1 MPAVWSKQHTNNHLT
16 LRLLRI
22 LRTLRILRKKNQPPK
37 NSIKQSQTSLTRL
50 IELIDR
56 EFNYECH
63 QYEESLKSS
72 LSFNPSSD
80 RLIPGCRYPVEP
92 VDWHRN
98 AFDHIILTVN
108 CSVSDD
114 IGNDEFEPGK
124 TVRFFFKKDD
134 GSIHE
139 FPHQCYIDS
148 VAPGSLGLRV
158 VGKNAVQS
166 ILDSARAHLLGL
178 RLGIDA
184 TSYQVMKSALQEAI
198 RRDDDDFV
206 QLRETLVGSL
216 QPRFRQLPHVNCPW
230 LNHSQADAVQ
240 HVLEARDVAI
250 VHGPPGT
257 GKTTTLVEAIIET
270 LQRENQVLVTAP
282 SNVAVDWISEQ
293 LMRRGVNVLRVGNP
307 VRISDEMLD
316 CSYERRYAA
325 HPDYSELW
333 GIRKRLREL
342 SASPKTEANSNYL
355 RKLRYRQT
363 ELEIKIHSE
372 IFDEAR
378 VISCTLVGAAN
389 QVMAGRR
396 FGTLF
401 IDEAAQALEP
411 ACWNAILRCSKV
423 VLCGDYQQLP
433 PTVKCPDAARDGL
446 VTTLMQRVAEEKPSC
461 VNMLTV
467 QYRMN
472 RAIMGFSSRWFYNG
486 RLQADPQVADRLLSP
501 IDCPVTWLDTSACGF
516 SEQGENFSLSRSN
529 PHEARLLIHTLKD
542 YIDAIGPSRIDD
554 ELTDFG
560 IITPYKAQARLIR
573 RLLKM
578 NYFLKRYRR
587 RIAVNTVD
595 GFQGQERDVIVISM
609 VRDNDDGTIGFLRD
623 LRRMNVAMT
632 RAKMK
637 LIIIGSIDTLS
648 RHRFYRELIEY
659 IRDNGEVI
667 EIPPP
672 QQDI

>member
-1 MPAVWSKQHTNNHLT
+1 MDSSASRLQH
-16 LRLLRI
+16 
-22 LRTLRILRKKNQPPK
+22 
-37 NSIKQSQTSLTRL
+37 L

-56 EFNYECH
+56 EFEYERH
-63 QYEESLKSS
+63 QYEEFLNST
-72 LSFNPSSD
+72 LSFNPSASQPF
-80 RLIPGCRYPVEP
+80 PGCRYPVEP
-92 VDWHRN
+92 VEWHRN

-108 CSVSDD
+108 CTAADD

-124 TVRFFFKKDD
+124 TVRFFYKKDD

-148 VAPGSLGLRV
+148 VALGSLGLRV
-158 VGKNAVQS
+158 VGQNAVQS
-166 ILDSARAHLLGL
+166 ILDSARAHFLGL
-178 RLGIDA
+178 RLGIDT
-184 TSYQVMKSALQEAI
+184 TSYQVMKSALQEAV
-198 RRDDDDFV
+198 RRDDEPFV
-206 QLRETLVGSL
+206 RLREVLAGAVK
-216 QPRFRQLPHVNCPW
+216 PEFRTLPHICCPW
-230 LNHSQADAVQ
+230 LNPSQADAVQ

-325 HPDYSELW
+325 HPDYAELW
-333 GIRKRLREL
+333 GIRKRLREMHGG
-342 SASPKTEANSNYL
+342 EARNEAKAAYL

-372 IFDEAR
+372 VFDEAR
-378 VISCTLVGAAN
+378 VVACTLIGAAN
-389 QVMAGRR
+389 QVMGNRR
-396 FGTLF
+396 FATLF
-401 IDEAAQALEP
+401 IDEAAQALDP

-423 VLCGDYQQLP
+423 VFSGDYQQLP
-433 PTVKCPDAARDGL
+433 PTVKCPEAVRDGL
-446 VTTLMQRVAEEKPSC
+446 ADTLMQKVSKAKPETVS
-461 VNMLTV
+461 MLTV

-472 RAIMGFSSRWFYNG
+472 RLIMGFPSRCFYHG
-486 RLQADPQVADRLLSP
+486 RLSAAPAVADRTLSP
-501 IDCPVTWLDTSACGF
+501 IDSPLTWIDTSGSGF
-516 SEQGENFSLSRSN
+516 AEVSAGLSSSKSN
-529 PHEARLLIHTLKD
+529 PNEARLLIHTLKD
-542 YIDAIGPSRIDD
+542 YIDMVGESRIDD
-554 ELTDFG
+554 SQTDFG

-609 VRDNDDGTIGFLRD
+609 VRDNDDGIIGFLRD
-623 LRRMNVAMT
+623 MRRMNVAMT
-632 RAKMK
+632 RARMK
-637 LIIIGSIDTLS
+637 LIIIGSIETLS
-648 RHRFYRELIEY
+648 RHRFYRELIDY
-659 IRDNGEVI
+659 VRDKGEVI
-667 EIPPP
+667 EVPEF
-672 QQDI
+672 

>member
-1 MPAVWSKQHTNNHLT
+1 MAGSSGKAD
-16 LRLLRI
+16 
-22 LRTLRILRKKNQPPK
+22 
-37 NSIKQSQTSLTRL
+37 IKIQSSA
-50 IELIDR
+50 
-56 EFNYECH
+56 
-63 QYEESLKSS
+63 
-72 LSFNPSSD
+72 
-80 RLIPGCRYPVEP
+80 IPGIRYPVEP
-92 VDWHRN
+92 VEWHRN
-98 AFDHIILTVN
+98 PFDHLILTVRFTSTED
-108 CSVSDD
+108 C
-114 IGNDEFEPGK
+114 GNDEFEPGK
-124 TVRFFFKKDD
+124 TVCFFYKKDD

-148 VAPGSLGLRV
+148 VAPGSMGLRV
-158 VGKNAVQS
+158 IGQNAVQS
-166 ILDSARAHLLGL
+166 ILDSGRVHLLGL
-178 RLGIDA
+178 RLGVDA
-184 TSYQVMKSALQEAI
+184 TSYQVMKSALQEVI
-198 RRDDDDFV
+198 RRDDEDFV
-206 QLRETLVGSL
+206 RLRETLLGPL
-216 QPRFRQLPHVNCPW
+216 QPRSRQLPHVSCPW
-230 LNHSQADAVQ
+230 LNPSQSDAVQ

-257 GKTTTLVEAIIET
+257 GKTTTLVEAVIET

-325 HPDYSELW
+325 HPDYAELW

-342 SASPKTEANSNYL
+342 ASGSKSEANANYL

-363 ELEIKIHSE
+363 ELEIKIHAD
-372 IFDEAR
+372 IFNEAR
-378 VISCTLVGAAN
+378 VVACTLIGSAN

-396 FGTLF
+396 FATLF

-423 VLCGDYQQLP
+423 VLSGDYQQLP
-433 PTVKCPDAARDGL
+433 PTVKSPQAASDGL
-446 VTTLMQRVAEEKPSC
+446 ATTLMQRVATAKPSC
-461 VNMLTV
+461 VSLLTI

-472 RAIMGFSSRWFYNG
+472 RAIMNFSSRWFYNG
-486 RLQADPQVADRLLSP
+486 LLKADPQVADRLLSP
-501 IDCPVTWLDTSACGF
+501 IDRPITWVDTATCGF
-516 SEQGENFSLSRSN
+516 SEQGEGISSSKSN
-529 PHEARLLIHTLKD
+529 PHEARLLIHTLRD
-542 YIDAIGPSRIDD
+542 YIDFIGPSRVDD

-578 NYFLKRYRR
+578 NYFLKAYRR
-587 RIAVNTVD
+587 RITVNTVD

-623 LRRMNVAMT
+623 LRRMNVAIT

-637 LIIIGSIDTLS
+637 LIIIGNTQTLS
-648 RHRFYRELIEY
+648 RHRFYREFINYVQE
-659 IRDNGEVI
+659 NGEIV
-667 EIPPP
+667 ECST
-672 QQDI
+672 DSV

>member
-1 MPAVWSKQHTNNHLT
+1 MPSLS
-16 LRLLRI
+16 RL
-22 LRTLRILRKKNQPPK
+22 Q
-37 NSIKQSQTSLTRL
+37 RL

-56 EFNYECH
+56 EFDYERH
-63 QYEESLKSS
+63 QYEESFQNSEFKIQN
-72 LSFNPSSD
+72 SFV
-80 RLIPGCRYPVEP
+80 PGCRYPVEP

-98 AFDHIILTVN
+98 AFDQIILTVN

-124 TVRFFFKKDD
+124 TVRFFYKKDD

-158 VGKNAVQS
+158 VGQNAVQS
-166 ILDSARAHLLGL
+166 ILDSSRAHFLGL

-198 RRDDDDFV
+198 RRDDENFV
-206 QLRETLVGSL
+206 RLRETLMGTLS
-216 QPRFRQLPHVNCPW
+216 PRFRELPRVSCPW
-230 LNHSQADAVQ
+230 LNPSQADAVQ
-240 HVLEARDVAI
+240 RVLEARDVAI

-293 LMRRGVNVLRVGNP
+293 LMHRGVKVLRVGNP

-325 HPDYSELW
+325 HPDFAELW

-342 SASPKTEANSNYL
+342 SASPKTEANANYL

-363 ELEIKIHSE
+363 ELEIKIHTE

-378 VISCTLVGAAN
+378 VVASTLIGCAN
-389 QVMAGRR
+389 QVMSGRR
-396 FGTLF
+396 FATLF

-423 VLCGDYQQLP
+423 VFSGDYQQLP
-433 PTVKCPDAARDGL
+433 PTVKCPSAAHDGL
-446 VTTLMQRVAEEKPSC
+446 STTLMERVAEEKPSC
-461 VNMLTV
+461 VSMLTI

-472 RAIMGFSSRWFYNG
+472 RLIMGFPSRWFYGG
-486 RLQADPQVADRLLSP
+486 RLQAAPQVADRLLSP
-501 IDCPVTWLDTSACGF
+501 IDCPVTWIDTTACGF
-516 SEQGENFSLSRSN
+516 GEQVNGVTTSKSN
-529 PHEARLLIHTLKD
+529 PQEARLLIHTLKD
-542 YIDAIGPSRIDD
+542 YIDVIGPSRIDD

-637 LIIIGSIDTLS
+637 LIIIGNIDTLS

-659 IRDNGEVI
+659 IRDNGEII
-667 EIPPP
+667 EVAIP
-672 QQDI
+672 QQDM

>member
-1 MPAVWSKQHTNNHLT
+1 MDSSVSRLQHH
-16 LRLLRI
+16 
-22 LRTLRILRKKNQPPK
+22 
-37 NSIKQSQTSLTRL
+37 
-50 IELIDR
+50 IELLDR
-56 EFNYECH
+56 EFDYERH
-63 QYEESLKSS
+63 QYEEFLNSTQTFSS
-72 LSFNPSSD
+72 SSSQPF
-80 RLIPGCRYPVEP
+80 PGCRYPVEP

-124 TVRFFFKKDD
+124 TVRFFYKKED

-148 VAPGSLGLRV
+148 VAPGSLGLLV
-158 VGKNAVQS
+158 VGQNAVQS
-166 ILDSARAHLLGL
+166 ILDSSRAHFLGL

-198 RRDDDDFV
+198 RRDDENFV
-206 QLRETLVGSL
+206 RLRETLVGTSS
-216 QPRFRQLPHVNCPW
+216 PRFRELPRVSCPW
-230 LNHSQADAVQ
+230 LNPSQADAVQ
-240 HVLEARDVAI
+240 HVLEARDGAI

-325 HPDYSELW
+325 HPDYAELW

-396 FGTLF
+396 FATLF

-423 VLCGDYQQLP
+423 VFSGDYQQLP
-433 PTVKCPDAARDGL
+433 PTVKCPAVAHDGL
-446 VTTLMQRVAEEKPSC
+446 STTLMERVAEEKPSC
-461 VNMLTV
+461 VSMLTI

-472 RAIMGFSSRWFYNG
+472 RLIMGFPSRWFYGG
-486 RLQADPQVADRLLSP
+486 RLQAAPQVADRLLSP
-501 IDCPVTWLDTSACGF
+501 IDCPVTWIDTTACGF
-516 SEQGENFSLSRSN
+516 GEQVNGVTTSKSN
-529 PHEARLLIHTLKD
+529 PNEARLLIHTLKD
-542 YIDAIGPSRIDD
+542 YIDTIGPSRIDD

-587 RIAVNTVD
+587 RITVNTVD

-623 LRRMNVAMT
+623 LRRMNVAIT

-637 LIIIGSIDTLS
+637 LIIIGSIETLS

-659 IRDNGEVI
+659 IRYNGEVV
-667 EIPPP
+667 EASEY
-672 QQDI
+672 

>member
-1 MPAVWSKQHTNNHLT
+1 MAGSSGKAD
-16 LRLLRI
+16 
-22 LRTLRILRKKNQPPK
+22 
-37 NSIKQSQTSLTRL
+37 IKIQSSA
-50 IELIDR
+50 
-56 EFNYECH
+56 
-63 QYEESLKSS
+63 
-72 LSFNPSSD
+72 
-80 RLIPGCRYPVEP
+80 IPGIRYPVEP
-92 VDWHRN
+92 VEWHRN
-98 AFDHIILTVN
+98 PFDHLILTVRFT
-108 CSVSDD
+108 STEDW
-114 IGNDEFEPGK
+114 GNDEFEPGK
-124 TVRFFFKKDD
+124 TVCFFYKKDD

-148 VAPGSLGLRV
+148 VAPGSMGLRV
-158 VGKNAVQS
+158 IGQNAVQS
-166 ILDSARAHLLGL
+166 ILDSGRVHLLGL
-178 RLGIDA
+178 RLGVDA
-184 TSYQVMKSALQEAI
+184 TSYQVMKSALQEVI
-198 RRDDDDFV
+198 RRDDEDFV
-206 QLRETLVGSL
+206 RLRESLLGPL
-216 QPRFRQLPHVNCPW
+216 QPRSRQLPHVSCPW
-230 LNHSQADAVQ
+230 LNPSQSDAVQ

-257 GKTTTLVEAIIET
+257 GKTTTLVEAVIET

-325 HPDYSELW
+325 HPDYAELW

-342 SASPKTEANSNYL
+342 ASGSKSEANANYL

-363 ELEIKIHSE
+363 ELEIKIHAD
-372 IFDEAR
+372 IFNEAR
-378 VISCTLVGAAN
+378 VVACTLIGSAN

-396 FGTLF
+396 FATLF

-423 VLCGDYQQLP
+423 VLSGDYQQLP
-433 PTVKCPDAARDGL
+433 PTVKSPQAASDGL
-446 VTTLMQRVAEEKPSC
+446 STTLMQRVATAKPSC
-461 VNMLTV
+461 VSLLTI

-472 RAIMGFSSRWFYNG
+472 RAIMNFSSRWFYNG
-486 RLQADPQVADRLLSP
+486 LLKADPQVADRLLSP
-501 IDCPVTWLDTSACGF
+501 IDRPITWVDTATCGF
-516 SEQGENFSLSRSN
+516 SEQGEGISSSKSN
-529 PHEARLLIHTLKD
+529 PHEARLLIHTLRD
-542 YIDAIGPSRIDD
+542 YIDFIGSSRVDD

-578 NYFLKRYRR
+578 NYFLKAYRR
-587 RIAVNTVD
+587 RITVNTVD

-623 LRRMNVAMT
+623 LRRMNVAIT

-637 LIIIGSIDTLS
+637 LIIIGNTQTLS
-648 RHRFYRELIEY
+648 RHRFYREFIDYVRE
-659 IRDNGEVI
+659 NGEIV
-667 EIPPP
+667 ESTS
-672 QQDI
+672 DSV

>member
-1 MPAVWSKQHTNNHLT
+1 MA
-16 LRLLRI
+16 
-22 LRTLRILRKKNQPPK
+22 
-37 NSIKQSQTSLTRL
+37 
-50 IELIDR
+50 
-56 EFNYECH
+56 
-63 QYEESLKSS
+63 
-72 LSFNPSSD
+72 
-80 RLIPGCRYPVEP
+80 
-92 VDWHRN
+92 
-98 AFDHIILTVN
+98 
-108 CSVSDD
+108 DD

-124 TVRFFFKKDD
+124 TVRFFYKKDD
-134 GSIHE
+134 GSIYE

-158 VGKNAVQS
+158 IGQNAVQS
-166 ILDSARAHLLGL
+166 ILDSGRAHLLGL

-198 RRDDDDFV
+198 RRDDDSFV
-206 QLRETLVGSL
+206 RLRETLVGSL
-216 QPRFRQLPHVNCPW
+216 QPQSRQLPRVSCPW
-230 LNHSQADAVQ
+230 LNPSQADAVQ
-240 HVLEARDVAI
+240 HVLEARDVTI

-325 HPDYSELW
+325 HPDYAELW

-342 SASPKTEANSNYL
+342 STAAKSESNANYL

-389 QVMAGRR
+389 QVMSGRR
-396 FGTLF
+396 FATLF

-423 VLCGDYQQLP
+423 VFSGDYQQLP
-433 PTVKCPDAARDGL
+433 PTVKSPRAAHDGL
-446 VTTLMQRVAEEKPSC
+446 ATTLMEHVASSKPSC
-461 VNMLTV
+461 VSMLTV

-472 RAIMGFSSRWFYNG
+472 RAIMGFSSRWFYHD
-486 RLQADPQVADRLLSP
+486 RLKADPSVAERLLSP
-501 IDCPVTWLDTSACGF
+501 IDSAVSWLDTATCGF
-516 SEQGENFSLSRSN
+516 SEQGEGISSSKSN
-529 PHEARLLIHTLKD
+529 PHEARLLIHTLRD
-542 YIDAIGPSRIDD
+542 YIDFIGPSRVDD

-578 NYFLKRYRR
+578 NYFLKAYRR
-587 RIAVNTVD
+587 RITVNTVD

-623 LRRMNVAMT
+623 LRRMNVAIT

-637 LIIIGSIDTLS
+637 LIIIGNTQILS
-648 RHRFYRELIEY
+648 RHRFYRELIQY
-659 IRDNGEVI
+659 IRDHGEI
-667 EIPPP
+667 HAPPTEP
-672 QQDI
+672 TESL